1 MSGYDLRFMSCL
13 SSVSLMASLD
23 ILCSDPFNLKKK
35 IAKTQHK
42 KENILWPIKNFEKYF
57 MGPAKSL
64 PPSPTYLMYGTLVLK
79 VRCSTISF
87 LLSFC

>member
-1 MSGYDLRFMSCL
+1 
-13 SSVSLMASLD
+13 MASLD
-23 ILCSDPFNLKKK
+23 ILCSDPFNLKNK
-35 IAKTQHK
+35 IAKIQHK
-42 KENILWPIKNFEKYF
+42 KENIFWHIKNFEKYF

-64 PPSPTYLMYGTLVLK
+64 APSPAYLMYGTLVLK